1 MIPLYA
7 LLLYDGRV
15 GHAEQAVDIDAH
27 FHLHLGVVTIVLGT
41 NVLNGE
47 TPLETTEVA
56 LIVVPKGRERG
67 KKPQTH
73 SFKGVNLN

>member
-47 TPLETTEVA
+47 TPLETEVA
-56 LIVVPKGRERG
+56 LIVVPKSRERG
-67 KKPQTH
+67 KNPKHIPLR
-73 SFKGVNLN
+73 VLI